1 MSLTE
6 TYLRLSYLPPPFF
19 LPSILHPS
27 SLLYPSPV
35 RSRSPNYPTPLRNR
49 YLRFS
54 WKRLPTFLQILRI
67 PRNDYSFS
75 LSPLWKKQRCYLALF
90 IEFKREARKQISE
103 SRDESASVSPSP
115 APSFNSPRLNFN
127 SKLRCNS
134 NSFDSRFPQRKR
146 LPSHKGKADNR
157 RARPVDVAA
166 QQVRG
171 KGFVRSPRKWR
182 GGKKEKGT
190 HRRRNLRHMSH
201 TLSILPIRLN
211 A

>member
-1 MSLTE
+1 MVTVYLATERAHARNQVIDVALRSHYDYPRVVICERLVMPLHAPQRFATRIPLIRCSLSLLLVPRGIINAFCNRPTVNE
-6 TYLRLSYLPPPFF
+6 PYWNVSSYLPPPFF

-90 IEFKREARKQISE
+90 IEFKREARK
-103 SRDESASVSPSP
+103 
-115 APSFNSPRLNFN
+115 
-127 SKLRCNS
+127 
-134 NSFDSRFPQRKR
+134 
-146 LPSHKGKADNR
+146 
-157 RARPVDVAA
+157 
-166 QQVRG
+166 
-171 KGFVRSPRKWR
+171 
-182 GGKKEKGT
+182 
-190 HRRRNLRHMSH
+190 
-201 TLSILPIRLN
+201 
-211 A
+211 